1 MLLLK
6 SIHARFLFILFVCTP
21 IIKMQAFAQHFVT
34 TKTHEGIEISEN
46 GKKVLFY
53 QQLPKSLNGKYAR
66 GGYVSPLY
74 SLNEKVLTEDFP
86 ADHPYHHGIFWA
98 WHQVILNNKSIADGW
113 TYENLSWKP
122 IKLRIE
128 NKRKSITLHSEMIW
142 QSVLENNKLT
152 DIIKENTAITVRA
165 SSEKYRVIDF
175 DILLSA
181 LVDSLQLGGSDD
193 AKGYGGFCL
202 RLKLPGDIAF
212 SSDGSAIEPKETAV
226 KAGPWMDF
234 TGSFDG
240 ASFPKNGIAVF
251 CKEPAQEDSQ
261 PWILRKE
268 GSMQNIPFPGRMPVT
283 LTRKGWRLQYRL
295 IIHNGKMSNDDLR
308 KLYQDYIHSN

>member
-6 SIHARFLFILFVCTP
+6 SIPARFLFILFVCSP
-21 IIKMQAFAQHFVT
+21 FMEMQAFAQHFAT

-53 QQLPKSLNGKYAR
+53 QQLPKSLDGKYAR
-66 GGYVSPLY
+66 GGYVYPLY
-74 SLNEKVLTEDFP
+74 SLNQKDLTEDFP
-86 ADHPYHHGIFWA
+86 DDHPYHHGIFWA

-113 TYENLSWKP
+113 TYENLYWKP
-122 IKLRIE
+122 IKLKIE
-128 NKRKSITLHSEMIW
+128 NKRKSITLYSEMIW
-142 QSVLENNKLT
+142 QSVLGNNKLT
-152 DIIKENTAITVRA
+152 DIIKENTTITVRA
-165 SSEKYRVIDF
+165 SSEKYRVINF

-181 LVDSLQLGGSDD
+181 LVDTLQLGGSDD

-202 RLKLPGDIAF
+202 RLKLPEDIAF
-212 SSDGSAIEPKETAV
+212 FSGGSAIVPKETAV
-226 KAGPWMDF
+226 NAGPWMDF
-234 TGSFDG
+234 IGSFDG

-251 CKEPAQEDSQ
+251 CKEPVQEDSQ

-268 GSMQNIPFPGRMPVT
+268 GSMQNIPFPGRTAVALP
-283 LTRKGWRLQYRL
+283 RKGWRLQYRL
-295 IIHNGKMSNDDLR
+295 VIHNGEMSNDNLR

>member
-1 MLLLK
+1 
-6 SIHARFLFILFVCTP
+6 
-21 IIKMQAFAQHFVT
+21 MQAFAQHFAT

-53 QQLPKSLNGKYAR
+53 QQLPKSLDGKYAR
-66 GGYVSPLY
+66 GGYVYPLY
-74 SLNEKVLTEDFP
+74 SLNQKDLTEDFP
-86 ADHPYHHGIFWA
+86 DDHPYHHGIFWA

-113 TYENLSWKP
+113 TYENLYWKP
-122 IKLRIE
+122 IKLKIE
-128 NKRKSITLHSEMIW
+128 NKRKSITLYSEMIW
-142 QSVLENNKLT
+142 QSVLGNNKLT
-152 DIIKENTAITVRA
+152 DIIKENTTITVRA
-165 SSEKYRVIDF
+165 SSEKYRVINF

-181 LVDSLQLGGSDD
+181 LVDTLQLGGSDD

-202 RLKLPGDIAF
+202 RLKLPEDIAF
-212 SSDGSAIEPKETAV
+212 FSGGSAIVPKETAV

-234 TGSFDG
+234 IGSFDG

-251 CKEPAQEDSQ
+251 CKEPVQEDSQ

-268 GSMQNIPFPGRMPVT
+268 GSMQNIPFPGRTAVALP
-283 LTRKGWRLQYRL
+283 RKGWRLQYRL
-295 IIHNGKMSNDDLR
+295 VIHNGEMSNDDLR